1 MPQNF
6 SPRESVLAVVLGFL
20 LLAGLIEGQAGVIL
34 LLALIAGVYFFRNQI
49 DFGGSTDQADAPVVI
64 RRNLPPPQAQSENQV
79 YKHALDAVRRV
90 GLEPDQMQV
99 LPVDIGLL
107 SFHDDQNPMI
117 HRLQAVEDNADYVQ
131 PYVHLRVP
139 VTARGKIRFEITDN
153 SATLLYVY
161 EDNYQLKRGRNLI
174 VPTTR
179 LPIHDEHPTEG
190 RWQMRVYADGMLI
203 ARHFFSWTATENEAV
218 RPPVEE
224 DGEISNEMRELLAE
238 NRLQRMSLDELL
250 APQDDQTDD
259 EGNAMQQRR

>member
-6 SPRESVLAVVLGFL
+6 SPRDTVLMVVLGFL
-20 LLAGLIEGQAGVIL
+20 LLAGLIQGQAGIIL

-49 DFGGSTDQADAPVVI
+49 DFGGSSTNEVDAPVVI
-64 RRNLPPPQAQSENQV
+64 RREAPPQQQPENPV
-79 YKHALDAVRRV
+79 YKHAIEAVRRV
-90 GLEPDQMQV
+90 GLEPEQMQV

-107 SFHDDQNPMI
+107 SFHGDLNPVI
-117 HRLQAVEDNADYVQ
+117 HRLQDIENDADYVQ
-131 PYVHLRVP
+131 PYVQLRVP
-139 VTARGKIRFEITDN
+139 VTAKGKIRFEVLDKDGKLI
-153 SATLLYVY
+153 YVY

-179 LPIHDEHPTEG
+179 LPIHDEHPTNG
-190 RWQMRVYADGMLI
+190 RWQMRVYADGTLI
-203 ARHFFSWTATENEAV
+203 ARHLFGWGATENEAV

-250 APQDDQTDD
+250 APQDDEED
-259 EGNAMQQRR
+259 NARQQRR

>member
-6 SPRESVLAVVLGFL
+6 SPRDTVLAVVLGFL
-20 LLAGLIEGQAGVIL
+20 LLAGLIQGQAGIIL

-49 DFGGSTDQADAPVVI
+49 DFGGSSTNEVDAPVVI
-64 RRNLPPPQAQSENQV
+64 RRESPLEAQTENQV
-79 YKHALDAVRRV
+79 YKHALEAVRRV
-90 GLEPDQMQV
+90 GLEPNRMQV

-107 SFHDDQNPMI
+107 SFHDDRNPVI

-131 PYVHLRVP
+131 PYVQLRVP
-139 VTARGKIRFEITDN
+139 VTARGKIRFEVTDKDGK
-153 SATLLYVY
+153 LLYVY

-179 LPIHDEHPTEG
+179 LPIHDQHPTQG
-190 RWQMRVYADGMLI
+190 RWQVRVYADGTLI
-203 ARHFFSWTATENEAV
+203 ANHLFGWAATEDEAV

-224 DGEISNEMRELLAE
+224 DGEISSEMRELLAE

-250 APQDDQTDD
+250 APQDDEEDSA
-259 EGNAMQQRR
+259 GQQRR